1 MSQKLIAGHQ
11 LLDIFQ
17 MSFGQLGSYE
27 FLKDM
32 VDAAA
37 FHLVKSKQRQIFY
50 YPEITV
56 I

>member
-1 MSQKLIAGHQ
+1 
-11 LLDIFQ
+11 

-37 FHLVKSKQRQIFY
+37 FHLVESKTETNILLPRNNCHLTTFFNKFRKGI
-50 YPEITV
+50 
-56 I
+56 